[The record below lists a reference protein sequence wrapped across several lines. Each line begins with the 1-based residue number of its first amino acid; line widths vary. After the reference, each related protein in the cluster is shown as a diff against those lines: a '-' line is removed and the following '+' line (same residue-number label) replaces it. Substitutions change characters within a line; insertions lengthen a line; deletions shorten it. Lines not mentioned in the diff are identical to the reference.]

1 MRSMA
6 GSRVLYWALAFFHLW
21 PIWGSTWF
29 VTIDGPCH
37 LANARILLDLFRG
50 DGFNGQFFA
59 LHAWPEPYWT
69 GPMIMAA
76 TMAVVPAWL
85 AEKLVFSLAI
95 LGLAW
100 SYRRLAVA
108 LAPQRP
114 WLSLLAMPFLLH
126 YAVAMGFIS
135 FCLSLPLML
144 MALHRAWEQPLDG
157 SGRMRLALILTVL
170 YFTHLTTFMVAAAC
184 VAVLLLFRDRMAG
197 RSGWLGLRTALLAA
211 LPGAL
216 LTLVYVLLHP
226 TARVSATWV
235 PLADRLAWLLNG
247 RSYNALGVEG
257 EWLASAL
264 SAAPVT
270 LLGAALLVIGWR
282 KGPQARVWLILAVCG
297 LLGFLVLPDVA
308 AGGSSAS
315 PRALLFFM
323 LLLSL
328 AIAATDALRMPAIAV
343 VIVVVGS
350 DAWHTS
356 LQASTARSLSQ
367 EAETMLAAAEPIG
380 DGAVVLPLNYSGNW
394 VHSNLSSYI
403 AATRKAAVLDN
414 FIATAPFSPVQW
426 RQEMLPYA
434 IGNFAISNTP
444 CVEVRRYEQTTGV
457 AVTHVF
463 FWKAPAETADSCL
476 LSTRAQL
483 VEWVRESG
491 SGDAEL
497 YRSPAGK

>member
-1 MRSMA
+1 
-6 GSRVLYWALAFFHLW
+6 
-21 PIWGSTWF
+21 
-29 VTIDGPCH
+29 
-37 LANARILLDLFRG
+37 
-50 DGFNGQFFA
+50 
-59 LHAWPEPYWT
+59 
-69 GPMIMAA
+69 
-76 TMAVVPAWL
+76 
-85 AEKLVFSLAI
+85 
-95 LGLAW
+95 
-100 SYRRLAVA
+100 
-108 LAPQRP
+108 
-114 WLSLLAMPFLLH
+114 
-126 YAVAMGFIS
+126 
-135 FCLSLPLML
+135 
-144 MALHRAWEQPLDG
+144 
-157 SGRMRLALILTVL
+157 MRLALILTVL
-170 YFTHLTTFMVAAAC
+170 YFTHLTTFLVASAC
-184 VAVLLLFRDRMAG
+184 VAVLLLFRDRTAG
-197 RSGWLGLRTALLAA
+197 RSGWLGLRAALLAA

-216 LTLVYVLLHP
+216 LTLAYVLLHP
-226 TARVSATWV
+226 TARGDATWV

-270 LLGAALLVIGWR
+270 LLGAVMLVIGWR
-282 KGPQARVWLILAVCG
+282 KGSQARVWLILAACV

-328 AIAATDALRMPAIAV
+328 AIAATDALRMPAIAAV
-343 VIVVVGS
+343 IIVVAG

-356 LQASTARSLSQ
+356 LQARTARSLSQ

-380 DGAVVLPLNYSGNW
+380 NGAVVLPLNYSGNW

-403 AATRKAAVLDN
+403 AATRKAVVLDN

-434 IGNFAISNTP
+434 IGNFATSNTP
-444 CVEVRRYEQTTGV
+444 CVEIEQYEKTNGV
-457 AVTHVF
+457 AVTHVL

-483 VEWVRESG
+483 EHWVRESSSSDG
-491 SGDAEL
+491 EL
-497 YRSPAGK
+497 FRSTAGK